1 MKLSLLYYATGNSE
15 KFANAK
21 CFFEKHNIVIKQLN
35 VEVDEIQNDNL
46 KKIAL
51 NKASAVYE
59 QVKKPLFVND
69 AGWLIPALNGF
80 PGPYMKD
87 INQWFRP
94 QDFLL
99 LLSDKKDRK
108 VILRDTIVYI
118 DEFGSQV
125 FTNDCPGSILLEAYG
140 TEGRPSDNVISL
152 TKSKKSIAEEV
163 KNSNFLLDDE
173 EGAWL
178 DFVKW
183 LKLNK

>member
-15 KFANAK
+15 KFADAK
-21 CFFEKHNIVIKQLN
+21 RFFEKRGIVIKQLN

-46 KKIAL
+46 EKIAL
-51 NKASAVYE
+51 NKALAVYE

-94 QDFLL
+94 QDFIL
-99 LLSDKKDRK
+99 LLSDKKDRR

-125 FTNDCPGSILLEAYG
+125 FTNDCLGLILSEPYG
-140 TEGRPSDNVISL
+140 AEGRPSDNVISL

-163 KNSNFLLDDE
+163 KNGNFLLDDE
-173 EGAWL
+173 EKAWS